1 MCLFSNNILF
11 FVNGANNVWKQGIF
25 SKCLFPY
32 FSFFV
37 IIYPRKMLNIQQ
49 WYIVLKKIQIKNK
62 RMGVFFFIEKLST
75 FIAMEEGELVGE
87 DTTSKA
93 KEH

>member
-1 MCLFSNNILF
+1 
-11 FVNGANNVWKQGIF
+11 
-25 SKCLFPY
+25 
-32 FSFFV
+32 
-37 IIYPRKMLNIQQ
+37 MLNIQQ

>member
-1 MCLFSNNILF
+1 MFISILF
-11 FVNGANNVWKQGIF
+11 LFCHYLSQKNVKHSTMVHRI
-25 SKCLFPY
+25 
-32 FSFFV
+32 
-37 IIYPRKMLNIQQ
+37 
-49 WYIVLKKIQIKNK
+49 KKIQIKNK